1 LLRPQHWFKNGFVF
15 GFLWLDFVFRWQ
27 LVPKP
32 LQRMMLSFILFFAGM
47 FFVSNTDGIR
57 IFGEYIPMATLSVV
71 SVIFHQSSISNDS
84 Q

>member
-1 LLRPQHWFKNGFVF
+1 LAC
-15 GFLWLDFVFRWQ
+15 FVFRWE

-47 FFVSNTDGIR
+47 FFVGNIDEIR

-71 SVIFHQSSISNDS
+71 SVIFHQSSVSNDF

>member
-1 LLRPQHWFKNGFVF
+1 LACFDF
-15 GFLWLDFVFRWQ
+15 GWE

-47 FFVSNTDGIR
+47 FFVGNIDEIR

-71 SVIFHQSSISNDS
+71 SVIFHQSSVSNDF

>member
-1 LLRPQHWFKNGFVF
+1 MVMVVFGLLCLVFVF
-15 GFLWLDFVFRWQ
+15 SWQ

-47 FFVSNTDGIR
+47 FFVGNIDEIR

-71 SVIFHQSSISNDS
+71 SVIFHQSSVSNDF